1 MALCEKT
8 NSVNGSLRMKMAL
21 GNYFLVPLHGTGNFR
36 YHEILGL
43 DIPYRI
49 CPVVVKNQGSY
60 TQGFSVLSYCIG

>member
-1 MALCEKT
+1 
-8 NSVNGSLRMKMAL
+8 MKMAL

-43 DIPYRI
+43 DIPHHI